1 MFDIGMGEIGLIAVV
16 GLLVLGPERLP
27 RVART
32 AGALLRK
39 ARNSWQ
45 SVRSDIER
53 ELAAEDLKRTMRET
67 AAAADPTEDLRRA
80 TTPPPAHSEPRPAVA
95 PVEPGATSGNDA
107 RHEPD

>member
-39 ARNSWQ
+39 ARNS
-45 SVRSDIER
+45 
-53 ELAAEDLKRTMRET
+53 
-67 AAAADPTEDLRRA
+67 
-80 TTPPPAHSEPRPAVA
+80 
-95 PVEPGATSGNDA
+95 
-107 RHEPD
+107 